1 MRNLFFPIALS
12 LAASAAAAPPHK
24 VEIGFEVSRNGSVI
38 AEVTHRLEHDG
49 KTYALAESWKGRGLV
64 ALAGE
69 INRSSR
75 GSIVADGLRPA
86 EFEDRRSRREAR
98 RIRGRLEQG
107 RDASARLK
115 GEAAD
120 TAGNTSGQRSRS
132 VQLVR

>member
-1 MRNLFFPIALS
+1 MPSDTSPPDLELEAKRRQSIEGS
-12 LAASAAAAPPHK
+12 LRVRVRVDEPANVVVRARVHAGEGAVFGLGTEAASLQA
-24 VEIGFEVSRNGSVI
+24 G
-38 AEVTHRLEHDG
+38 TG
-49 KTYALAESWKGRGLV
+49 KKLKWKL
-64 ALAGE
+64 
-69 INRSSR
+69 
-75 GSIVADGLRPA
+75 
-86 EFEDRRSRREAR
+86 SRREAR